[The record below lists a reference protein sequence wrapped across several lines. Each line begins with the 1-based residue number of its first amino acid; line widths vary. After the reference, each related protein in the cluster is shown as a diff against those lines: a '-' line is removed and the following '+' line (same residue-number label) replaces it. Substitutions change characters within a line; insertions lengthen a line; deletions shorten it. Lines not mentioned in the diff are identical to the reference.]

1 MAEVSKLTTDR
12 LKVSKTVNTAFGAY
26 GESIAQGLAASVV
39 PPPEGFAAMAMRW
52 LGESLTT
59 AESNL
64 RAADIAH
71 TLEAADD
78 AEPRTRRDLATREAR
93 NALVSASD
101 SVRGIYGVGVS
112 ENVGLEAT
120 LPDRPDQ
127 VNHLADTVV
136 KALRAAPAPT
146 PLFEGAS
153 LSLETVATRI
163 ESKRLALQAALD
175 KVALE
180 ERELQTTMSQRDQ
193 ATARWSRTY
202 AGVAMILSGLATLAG
217 LDDLASKV
225 KPTERKRAGIA
236 EEGEG

>member
-1 MAEVSKLTTDR
+1 MADVSKLTTDR
-12 LKVSKTVNTAFGAY
+12 LKVSKTVNTAFGVY
-26 GESIAQGLAASVV
+26 GESISQGLAASVV
-39 PPPEGFAAMAMRW
+39 PPPEGFAAMALRW

-78 AEPRTRRDLATREAR
+78 AEPRTRRDATSRETRAV
-93 NALVSASD
+93 LLSASD
-101 SVRGIYGVGVS
+101 SVRGIYGAGVS
-112 ENVGLEAT
+112 ENLGLEAT

-127 VNHLADTVV
+127 VNHLAESIVV
-136 KALRAAPAPT
+136 ALRAAPAPT

-153 LSLETVATRI
+153 LNLATLATRI
-163 ESKRLALQAALD
+163 ENQRLVLQAALD

-180 ERELQTTMSQRDQ
+180 ERELQTTMSERDK

-225 KPTERKRAGIA
+225 KPTERRRAGIP